1 MDVLNIISWIKGK
14 RQVTA
19 VDPALTVIPLGVKD
33 NKRGDGYI
41 PVTITVEDFAGSVA
55 PTLYDSK
62 DNIFI
67 GENVFNDLSDVDK
80 TENIAIGT
88 NALRNTV
95 NAQNIGIG
103 SDTLRTNTEGFQNIA
118 IGNSSLLLNTTGENN
133 IGIGVVSML
142 FSTTSR
148 NNVAIGSFALF
159 DITTGRDNVAV
170 GLNALGGLTTGSYN
184 TGIGYETYAGNYS
197 SCVLLGRRAQA
208 TGNNQ
213 FVVGSVGDPAG
224 SVTNEVN
231 TSSKVWNVVING
243 VSRKILLA

>member
-80 TENIAIGT
+80 TKLIIF
-88 NALRNTV
+88 
-95 NAQNIGIG
+95 I
-103 SDTLRTNTEGFQNIA
+103 
-118 IGNSSLLLNTTGENN
+118 
-133 IGIGVVSML
+133 
-142 FSTTSR
+142 
-148 NNVAIGSFALF
+148 
-159 DITTGRDNVAV
+159 
-170 GLNALGGLTTGSYN
+170 
-184 TGIGYETYAGNYS
+184 
-197 SCVLLGRRAQA
+197 
-208 TGNNQ
+208 
-213 FVVGSVGDPAG
+213 
-224 SVTNEVN
+224 
-231 TSSKVWNVVING
+231 K
-243 VSRKILLA
+243 